1 MKTIKLIKK
10 FQRVKA
16 NYGFATAVGRIFHF
30 IGNIEGRRARRL
42 DIKKT
47 KGMKGDVLF
56 INGYSLEHPA
66 RYRVRHQ
73 MEQLVLAGLICSRVY
88 FEDIEI
94 DMEANFKTFIFY
106 RCEYTTEVEVFIKRA
121 KEHNKVVCFDV
132 DDLVTDTKYTDL
144 VPFVKSLL
152 PRDKK
157 LFDQSVALTGKTL
170 AACDIVV
177 TTTDELA
184 KELGRV
190 VSKTH
195 INRNTASLEMV
206 ACAEKAYQKHCL
218 KEDINSN
225 HIWIGY
231 FSGSLTHNKDFSIVH
246 SALIKILENH
256 KNVGLLLVGE
266 LDSSDELQIYSN
278 RIVKKNTVG
287 WRELPALIVEVDIN
301 LAPLEDT
308 LFNRCKSE
316 IKWIEAALVRVPT
329 VASKIGAFDMMI
341 EDGVTGI
348 LCDNITDDWYN
359 KLESLIVNQDTR
371 KEIANNAYSYVM
383 DNCTTAGTADEYK
396 NFIKKVMENSDGNWE
411 R

>member
-1 MKTIKLIKK
+1 MKTVKLIKK

-16 NYGFATAVGRIFHF
+16 NYGFATAIGRVFHF

-42 DIKKT
+42 DIKKA
-47 KGMKGDVLF
+47 KCMKGDVLF
-56 INGYSLEHPA
+56 INGCPVEHPA
-66 RYRVRHQ
+66 RYRVLHQ
-73 MEQLVLAGLICSRVY
+73 MEQLALSGLISSKVY

-94 DMEANFKTFIFY
+94 GMEANFKTFIFY
-106 RCEYTTEVEVFIKRA
+106 RCEYTTEVEAFIKRA
-121 KEHNKVVCFDV
+121 KEHNKRVCFDV
-132 DDLVTDTKYTDL
+132 DDLVIDTKYTNL

-157 LFDQSVALTGKTL
+157 LFDQSVVLTGKTL
-170 AACDIVV
+170 AACDIAV
-177 TTTDELA
+177 TTTEELA

-195 INRNTASLEMV
+195 INRNTASQEMV
-206 ACAEKAYQKHCL
+206 VCSEIAYQKHCL
-218 KEDINSN
+218 KEKANSN

-246 SALIKILENH
+246 KALIRILEKH
-256 KNVGLLLVGE
+256 KNVGLLLAGE

-287 WRELPALIVEVDIN
+287 WRELPALIVEADIN

-308 LFNRCKSE
+308 LFNQCKSE

-329 VASKIGAFDMMI
+329 VASKIGAFDRMI

-348 LCDNITDDWYN
+348 LCDNITDVWYN
-359 KLESLIVNQDTR
+359 KLESLIINQNKR
-371 KEIANNAYSYVM
+371 KEIANNAYSYVI
-383 DNCTTAGTADEYK
+383 DNCTTSGTADEYK
-396 NFIKKVMENSDGNWE
+396 DFITKAMENSDDN
-411 R
+411 